1 MNKKK
6 HISIFYSLLALLF
19 LSGIIVF
26 YINNIINVNKLI
38 FANNEL
44 KENISKTAQ
53 SNNQYQIEIEKLTT
67 FEKIRKI
74 AEEKFGLKI
83 SDSSVIDRKILTIKK
98 SER

>member
-6 HISIFYSLLALLF
+6 NIKHFSIFYSLLALLL
-19 LSGIIVF
+19 LSGVIVF
-26 YINNIINVNKLI
+26 YINNIITVNKLI

-83 SDSSVIDRKILTIKK
+83 SDSSV
-98 SER
+98 